1 MIAFEPRFVWLRPA
15 SRLCVA
21 LLLATAPI
29 CAAAQQV
36 DTTLWTRL
44 HFRFVGPEGNRA
56 IAAVGE
62 PGNPLVAY
70 IGAASGGIWK
80 TEDGGVHW
88 RAVFDSESAQAI
100 GALAIA
106 PSAHN
111 VLWAGTGETFFIRS
125 MTALGNGMY
134 RSTDAGRSWQHMGL
148 DSTGR
153 IARIVIDPANPDI
166 VLVCALG
173 RAYGPAQQRGVYRT
187 ADGGKT
193 WTRVLF
199 VDPNTGCSDLA
210 IDPGDPNTLF
220 AGMWQFEVKT
230 WHLQSG
236 GPGSGLWASRDGGV
250 TWKRLVGHGLP
261 AANHVIGKVAL
272 AVATS
277 NPNTIY
283 ALVEDRDPTLY
294 RSDDRGN
301 NWRVVSRNHDM
312 AERAP
317 YYVRFTVAPDD
328 EERLY
333 FVSVRFTMSRDGGQS
348 LTRVPFSAGGDNH
361 DVWIDP
367 VNPDRMMIAH
377 DGGASMTVTGGKSWT
392 RIVLPIAQMYHVST
406 DTRVPYNLYGN
417 RQDGSS
423 YRMPSRAFG
432 GGLTEGLWG
441 HVGGCESG
449 FAIPDTV
456 DARTVWSGCYDGG
469 LEVYDI
475 QTDHARNVR
484 VWPEAAYGWRP
495 ADLKYRWNWTF
506 PIVIS
511 PHDHTK
517 VYVGS
522 QVVHVTKD
530 GGASWQVISPD
541 LTRNDTTHQQSS
553 GGVST
558 DNLMTFDGATL
569 FALAESPVKAG
580 VLWAGSNDGL
590 VHVSIDG
597 GSHWTNVAGSI
608 PKFSTW
614 AKIVNIE
621 PSHFDA
627 GTAYLAADLHELDDL
642 DPYIYKTTD
651 YGKSWKLVSATLP
664 RSPLSFVHVVREDPV
679 RRGLLFAGTE
689 NGLYVTLDDGAK
701 WLPLQTNLP
710 HAPVSWIDLQPRFHD
725 LVVSTYGRGFYILD
739 DIAPLEQL
747 DGTALASKT
756 TLFVPPPA
764 YRFRDRQGITSA
776 PNSAVQAEN
785 APPGV
790 PLTYYVSSGLADT
803 TPGPLIPTS
812 PPGSP
817 NSSGVCFASA
827 TPAPPGGGGGGG
839 IPGDSTR
846 PIKPARLVILDAQGD
861 TVRVLQGERKA
872 GLNRVCW
879 DLRYTAP
886 ISPRLRTPPPGKTFV
901 RVGADGTRPLVTWD
915 LDLSLRGPLVLPG
928 TYAMRLVVPAVGD
941 STAPPVTAT
950 QSVTVLKDPN
960 TGGTDAD
967 VQAQG
972 KLARTIRAELDSVAR
987 MINRLE
993 WVRKQ
998 VRDLAAQLRDS
1009 ALVSDSGA
1017 KLIAGLADTLERRIL
1032 RVEAVLFDVNLTG
1045 AREDAFRNPMQLY
1058 GRLAALQSD
1067 LAENSADFAPTTQQ
1081 VAVHDLLAQ
1090 RLADATTRFAD
1101 VMTKGVPAFTAELR
1115 RTPLRDVL
1123 GSGGP

>member
-1 MIAFEPRFVWLRPA
+1 MRVLA
-15 SRLCVA
+15 A
-21 LLLATAPI
+21 LLVAASSI
-29 CAAAQQV
+29 RAAAAQQV

-88 RAVFDSESAQAI
+88 RAVFDSQPAQAI

-125 MTALGNGMY
+125 MTALGNGVY

-153 IARIVIDPANPDI
+153 IARIVIHPANPDV

-193 WTRVLF
+193 WARVLF

-250 TWKRLVGHGLP
+250 TWKRLVSHGLP
-261 AANHVIGKVAL
+261 DAKHVVGKIAL
-272 AVATS
+272 AVAQS
-277 NPNTIY
+277 NPNVVY
-283 ALVEDRDPTLY
+283 ALLEDRDPTLY

-301 NWRVVSRNHDM
+301 TWRVVSRNHDM

-328 EERLY
+328 EDRLY
-333 FVSVRFTMSRDGGQS
+333 FVSVRFSVSRDGGQS
-348 LTRVPFSAGGDNH
+348 LSRVSFAAGGDNH

-367 VNPDRMMIAH
+367 LNPDRMMIAH
-377 DGGASMTVTGGKSWT
+377 DGGASMTVTGGKAWM

-423 YRMPSRAFG
+423 YRMPSRSLG
-432 GGLTEGLWG
+432 GGISEGQWG

-456 DARTVWSGCYDGG
+456 DNATVWSGCYDGG
-469 LEVYDI
+469 LEVYDVR
-475 QTDHARNVR
+475 TDNARNVR

-506 PIVIS
+506 PIAIS

-530 GGASWQVISPD
+530 GGSSWQVISPD

-590 VHVSIDG
+590 LHVSQDG
-597 GSHWTNVAGSI
+597 GAHWTNVAANI

-627 GTAYLAADLHELDDL
+627 GTAYFAADLHELDDL

-651 YGKSWKLVSATLP
+651 YGKTWKLISATFP

-679 RRGLLFAGTE
+679 RRGMLFAGTD
-689 NGLYVTLDDGAK
+689 NGLYVTLDDGAN

-710 HAPVSWIDLQPRFHD
+710 HAPVSWVDVQPRFHD

-739 DIAPLEQL
+739 DISPLEQL
-747 DGTALASKT
+747 DGRALASNA

-764 YRFRDRQGITSA
+764 YRFRDRQGVTSA

-785 APPGV
+785 GPAGV
-790 PLTYYVSSGLADT
+790 PLTYYVSPALADT
-803 TPGPLIPTS
+803 TTGSTTGPTS
-812 PPGSP
+812 TCP
-817 NSSGVCFASA
+817 NPQP
-827 TPAPPGGGGGGG
+827 PAPS
-839 IPGDSTR
+839 PGDSTR
-846 PIKPARLVILDAQGD
+846 SKKPARIVILDAQGD
-861 TVRVLQGERKA
+861 TVRVLEGARKP
-872 GLNRVCW
+872 GLNRLCW
-879 DLRYTAP
+879 DLRYS
-886 ISPRLRTPPPGKTFV
+886 SPATPKLRTPPPGRTFV

-915 LDLSLRGPLVLPG
+915 LDLSLRGPLALPG
-928 TYAMRLVVPAVGD
+928 TYTVQLVLAD
-941 STAPPVTAT
+941 SSTTPPPMTAT
-950 QSVTVLKDPN
+950 QSLTVLKDPN
-960 TGGTDAD
+960 TTGTAAD
-967 VQAQG
+967 VQAQA
-972 KLARTIRAELDSVAR
+972 KLARTVRGEQDSLAR

-1009 ALVSDSGA
+1009 ALVTDSAA
-1017 KLIAGLADTLERRIL
+1017 KRIAGLADTLERRIV
-1032 RVEAVLFDVNLTG
+1032 RVEGVMFDVNLTG

-1067 LAENSADFAPTTQQ
+1067 LAENGADFAPTAQQ
-1081 VAVHDLLAQ
+1081 LAVHDVLAQ
-1090 RLADATTRFAD
+1090 RLADASTRFAD
-1101 VMTKGVPAFTAELR
+1101 LMTKAVPQFGAELR
-1115 RTPLRDVL
+1115 RAPLRDVL
-1123 GSGGP
+1123 GTGGIGEARQ

>member
-1 MIAFEPRFVWLRPA
+1 MSTSEHVWWQRALSLALVVA
-15 SRLCVA
+15 SSPV
-21 LLLATAPI
+21 PI
-29 CAAAQQV
+29 RGAAAQQV

-44 HFRFVGPEGNRA
+44 HYRFVGPEGNRA

-70 IGAASGGIWK
+70 VGAASGGIWK

-88 RAVFDSESAQAI
+88 RAVFDSEPAQAI

-125 MTALGNGMY
+125 MTALGNGVY

-153 IARIVIDPANPDI
+153 IARIVIDPANPDV

-250 TWKRLVGHGLP
+250 MWKRLVGRGLP
-261 AANHVIGKVAL
+261 DAKHVIGKVAV
-272 AVATS
+272 AVAPS
-277 NPNTIY
+277 NPNTVY

-301 NWRVVSRNHDM
+301 FWRVVSRNHDM

-317 YYVRFTVAPDD
+317 YYVRFAVAPDD

-333 FVSVRFTMSRDGGQS
+333 FVTVRFSMSRDGGQTLARS
-348 LTRVPFSAGGDNH
+348 GFTAGGDNH
-361 DVWIDP
+361 DIWIDP
-367 VNPDRMMIAH
+367 LNPDRMMIAH
-377 DGGASMTVTGGKSWT
+377 DGGASITLTGGRNWT
-392 RIVLPIAQMYHVST
+392 RVVLPIAQMYHVYT

-423 YRMPSRAFG
+423 YRMPSRSLAG
-432 GGLTEGLWG
+432 GISEGQWR

-449 FAIPDTV
+449 FGIPDTV
-456 DARTVWSGCYDGG
+456 DNTTVWSGCYDGG
-469 LEVYDI
+469 LEVYDVR
-475 QTDHARNVR
+475 TDHARNVR
-484 VWPEAAYGWRP
+484 VWPEAGYGWRP
-495 ADLKYRWNWTF
+495 ADMKYRWNWTF
-506 PIVIS
+506 PIAIS

-530 GGASWQVISPD
+530 GGASWQVVSPD

-569 FALAESPVKAG
+569 FALAESPVRAG

-590 VHVSIDG
+590 VHVSTDG
-597 GSHWTNVAGSI
+597 GAHWADVTGTI
-608 PKFSTW
+608 PKLSPW

-627 GTAYLAADLHELDDL
+627 GTAYIAADLHELDDL
-642 DPYIYKTTD
+642 DPYIFKTTD
-651 YGKSWKLVSATLP
+651 FGKSWKLISATLP

-689 NGLYVTLDDGAK
+689 NGLYVTLDDGAN

-710 HAPVSWIDLQPRFHD
+710 HAPVSWLTVQPHFHD
-725 LVVSTYGRGFYILD
+725 LVVATYGRGFWILD
-739 DIAPLEQL
+739 DISALEQL
-747 DGTALASKT
+747 AGSTLPSTA

-764 YRFRDRQGITSA
+764 YRLRDQQGVASA

-785 APPGV
+785 APSGV
-790 PLTYYVSSGLADT
+790 VLTYYVSPAVADT
-803 TPGPLIPTS
+803 TTGVPAAPGGPDA
-812 PPGSP
+812 GSP
-817 NSSGVCFASA
+817 VC
-827 TPAPPGGGGGGG
+827 PAPAPAAAAA
-839 IPGDSTR
+839 PGDSAR
-846 PIKPARLVILDAQGD
+846 RKKPARLVVLDTQGD
-861 TVRVLQGERKA
+861 TVRALEGDRKP

-886 ISPRLRTPPPGKTFV
+886 TTPKLRTSPPGKPFV
-901 RVGADGTRPLVTWD
+901 RVGGDGTRPLVTWD

-928 TYAMRLVVPAVGD
+928 TYSVRLVLAD
-941 STAPPVTAT
+941 SNTGPVTAT
-950 QSVTVLKDPN
+950 QSLTVLKDPN
-960 TGGTDAD
+960 TAGTDAD

-972 KLARTIRAELDSVAR
+972 KLARTIRAEQDSVAR

-998 VRDLAAQLRDS
+998 LRDLTAQLHDS
-1009 ALVSDSGA
+1009 ALVTDSGA
-1017 KLIAGLADTLERRIL
+1017 KRIAALADSLERRAI
-1032 RVEAVLFDVNLTG
+1032 RVEAALFDVNLTG

-1067 LAENSADFAPTTQQ
+1067 MAENSADFAPTAQQ
-1081 VAVHDLLAQ
+1081 RAVHDLLAQ
-1090 RLADATTRFAD
+1090 RLADATTRFTD
-1101 VMTKGVPAFTAELR
+1101 LMTNAIPQFAAELR
-1115 RTPLRDVL
+1115 RTPLRDVI
-1123 GSGGP
+1123 GGGP